1 MVSASRSTSP
11 LTDASEA
18 LAQAVDE
25 VAHCV
30 VAVLASRHGPASGVL
45 WRPGVVVTAAHTIRR
60 DDGIRVILADGARSD
75 AVLAGVDTSTD
86 LAVLNL
92 EGVGGQ
98 VAEVG
103 DPASVRAGHLVF
115 AVARDVSGQ
124 PAASFGIVAATGGE
138 WRTWRG
144 GHVDRMIR
152 LDGGLHPGF
161 SGGPVADTRGQL
173 IGVGTSALARGFG
186 IVVPSSTVNR
196 VTDALLQSGHIAR
209 GYLGI
214 GTQPIALPASLSRK
228 LGLQDHGG
236 LIVLSLA
243 PQGPA
248 EQGGILVGDILL
260 DLEGLPLRDVGDLQ
274 ATLGGDRIGQQVRVG
289 LVRGGERIQST
300 ITLGERPQRGC

>member
-1 MVSASRSTSP
+1 MVSATRNTSP

-18 LAQAVDE
+18 LARAVDE

-45 WRPGVVVTAAHTIRR
+45 WRPGVIVTAAHTIRR
-60 DDGIRVILADGARSD
+60 DEGIRVILPDGAGSD
-75 AVLAGVDTSTD
+75 AVLAGVDGSTD
-86 LAVLNL
+86 LAVLKV
-92 EGVGGQ
+92 EGAAGQ
-98 VAEVG
+98 AAGMG
-103 DPASVRAGHLVF
+103 DPTSVRAGHFVF
-115 AVARDVSGQ
+115 AIARDAGGQ
-124 PAASFGIVAATGGE
+124 PAASFGIVAATGAE

-144 GHVDRMIR
+144 GHIDRLIR

-161 SGGPVADTRGQL
+161 SGGPVADTEGQI

-196 VTDALLQSGHIAR
+196 VTDVLLESGRIAR

-228 LGLQDHGG
+228 IGPQDRGG

-248 EQGGILVGDILL
+248 EQGGMLVGDILL
-260 DLEGLPLRDVGDLQ
+260 DIEGRPLRDVGDLQ
-274 ATLGGDRIGQQVRVG
+274 AALGSESIGEQVRVG
-289 LVRGGERIQST
+289 LVRGGERIEST